1 MLHIAHIL
9 YYIIYCTL
17 YGVYNVST
25 ALAPVV
31 QERPPFIPEAFLRKL
46 ERKQAMELDDDD
58 EDALQLATRSSRASA
73 TAAAASSA
81 RASTSSDFV
90 SDPHARKQVE
100 YRNKLKRNIK
110 TVCFSLILL
119 YILLLYSYSF
129 MPLSHRTSSKRFN
142 SD

>member
-1 MLHIAHIL
+1 M
-9 YYIIYCTL
+9 
-17 YGVYNVST
+17 YNVFT
-25 ALAPVV
+25 PLAPVV

-73 TAAAASSA
+73 TAAVASSA

-110 TVCFSLILL
+110 TVCISLIL
-119 YILLLYSYSF
+119 
-129 MPLSHRTSSKRFN
+129 
-142 SD
+142 

>member
-1 MLHIAHIL
+1 M
-9 YYIIYCTL
+9 
-17 YGVYNVST
+17 YNVFT
-25 ALAPVV
+25 PLAPVV

-73 TAAAASSA
+73 TAASSA

-110 TVCFSLILL
+110 TVCISLIL
-119 YILLLYSYSF
+119 
-129 MPLSHRTSSKRFN
+129 
-142 SD
+142 